1 MGRIISF
8 LGLLRKGWVPQH
20 TVTADGS
27 IIPSNFPFSY
37 GTEKYFFLMTST
49 TKKKKNHFPSPHLK
63 IFWKFYFFVFS
74 TEVTGLIMASVQT
87 LPPQITQD
95 RFFHEA
101 ILHGLLSNQYNS
113 INAAPVEA
121 CTRPCLGY
129 VPHYC
134 FIPEA
139 IEGHRAEREN
149 KCYIYKQDQV
159 KTCTKQAWRMHLSE
173 KVQLPPPSSV
183 Q

>member
-1 MGRIISF
+1 
-8 LGLLRKGWVPQH
+8 
-20 TVTADGS
+20 
-27 IIPSNFPFSY
+27 
-37 GTEKYFFLMTST
+37 MTST
-49 TKKKKNHFPSPHLK
+49 TKKKNNNNFPSPHLK

-87 LPPQITQD
+87 LPPRITQD

-129 VPHYC
+129 VSHYC

-159 KTCTKQAWRMHLSE
+159 KTCTKQA
-173 KVQLPPPSSV
+173 
-183 Q
+183 